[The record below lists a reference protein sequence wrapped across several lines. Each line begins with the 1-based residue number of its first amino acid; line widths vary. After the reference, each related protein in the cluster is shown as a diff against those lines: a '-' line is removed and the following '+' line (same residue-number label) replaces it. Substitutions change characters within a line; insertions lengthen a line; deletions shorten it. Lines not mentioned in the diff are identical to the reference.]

1 MSFGNHKSSQHSS
14 IMLKY
19 PVKYE
24 GEFVNGKEE
33 GFGTYYFNANE
44 KGNNNNNIYNMNVGM
59 I

>member
-1 MSFGNHKSSQHSS
+1 
-14 IMLKY
+14 MLKY

-33 GFGTYYFNANE
+33 GFGTYYFNVNE
-44 KGNNNNNIYNMNVGM
+44 KGNNNNNINLDM